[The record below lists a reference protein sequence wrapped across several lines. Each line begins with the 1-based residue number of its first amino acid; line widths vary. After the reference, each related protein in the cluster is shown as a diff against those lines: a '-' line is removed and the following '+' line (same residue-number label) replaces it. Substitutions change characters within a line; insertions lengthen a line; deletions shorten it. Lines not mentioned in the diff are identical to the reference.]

1 MLAGAASQRLPEG
14 DAVFQVRLLEGD
26 QRGLRRPQ
34 RSLGGQHR
42 QIISDP
48 GLIALQRDIQR
59 FLLRRD
65 VFILRVQLFAE
76 RFPPRQR
83 VGDIFES
90 ALNRLLIGGDQPL
103 FLRFSVAQL
112 RQVAAA
118 GKQRQ
123 ADGRRE

>member
-1 MLAGAASQRLPEG
+1 M
-14 DAVFQVRLLEGD
+14 LEGY
-26 QRGLRRPQ
+26 QGGLRRPQ

-59 FLLRRD
+59 FLFRRD

-76 RFPPRQR
+76 GFPPRQR

-90 ALNRLLIGGDQPL
+90 ALNRFLIGGDQPL
-103 FLRFSVAQL
+103 FSAS
-112 RQVAAA
+112 A
-118 GKQRQ
+118 
-123 ADGRRE
+123 